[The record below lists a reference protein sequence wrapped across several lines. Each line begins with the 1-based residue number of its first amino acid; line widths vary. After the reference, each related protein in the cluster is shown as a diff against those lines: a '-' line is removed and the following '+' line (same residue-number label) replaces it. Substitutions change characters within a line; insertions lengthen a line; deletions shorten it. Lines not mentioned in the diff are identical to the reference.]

1 MTTMRKIIS
10 LLAIIIVC
18 MAAMP
23 GAGATASAARWT
35 VNPADYRYDM
45 SVYLRVGFGSSYMD
59 YSRYEVAAFCGS
71 ECRGVAEVLELP
83 GGGQPCLYLRIRS
96 NQESGE
102 TINLK
107 YYDTATGE
115 EAIIDGN
122 EIRFEANSRIG
133 YPSSPLE
140 VVVARYFD
148 VDLSVQGNGTLNE
161 ESGRWPEGHELTLE
175 ATAGEGYSFKGWS
188 DGNTDNPR
196 KIVVS
201 DNIALTAIFEVNVYK
216 LTYVVDGEEYKTV
229 DVAYGTAIEPEAA
242 PVKEGH
248 SFSGWKDLP
257 ETMPAHDVTVTGS
270 FAINI
275 YKAVFKIGDEVIA
288 TKEVV
293 YGEPIPEVDA
303 PEKEGHTFAGWQS
316 VPETMPAHDI
326 EIYGSYTVNIYKL
339 TYILDGEEYKTF
351 DVAYGTAIEPEAAP
365 VKEGHS
371 FSGWEGLPETMPAHD
386 VTVTGSFAINIYK
399 AVFKIGDEVIATK
412 EVVYGEPIPEVDAPE
427 KEGHT
432 FAGWQSVPETMPA
445 HDIEIYGSYTVNIY
459 KLTYILDGEEY
470 KTFDVAYGTA
480 IEPEAAPVKEGHS
493 FSGWE
498 GLPETMPAHDVTVTG
513 SFTVNS
519 YLLTFYVD
527 DVEIYSEMLEY
538 GAEVVVPVVEV
549 DPGRKFLG
557 WEEEVPATMPAHDV
571 EIHGYTTSVSAIDE
585 IINNC
590 DGPVDVYSI
599 SGYMLMHEVDA
610 KAVIG
615 KLSAGIYIIKTL
627 DGKAVTICIR

>member
-45 SVYLRVGFGSSYMD
+45 SVYLSVSFGSSYMD
-59 YSRYEVAAFCGS
+59 YSRYEVAAFCGE

-102 TINLK
+102 TINLR

-201 DNIALTAIFEVNVYK
+201 DNIALTAIFEANIYK
-216 LTYVVDGEEYKTV
+216 LIYMVDGAEYRTV
-229 DVAYGTAIEPEAA
+229 DVAYGTVIEPEAA
-242 PVKEGH
+242 PE
-248 SFSGWKDLP
+248 
-257 ETMPAHDVTVTGS
+257 
-270 FAINI
+270 
-275 YKAVFKIGDEVIA
+275 
-288 TKEVV
+288 
-293 YGEPIPEVDA
+293 
-303 PEKEGHTFAGWQS
+303 
-316 VPETMPAHDI
+316 
-326 EIYGSYTVNIYKL
+326 
-339 TYILDGEEYKTF
+339 
-351 DVAYGTAIEPEAAP
+351 
-365 VKEGHS
+365 
-371 FSGWEGLPETMPAHD
+371 
-386 VTVTGSFAINIYK
+386 
-399 AVFKIGDEVIATK
+399 
-412 EVVYGEPIPEVDAPE
+412 
-427 KEGHT
+427 
-432 FAGWQSVPETMPA
+432 
-445 HDIEIYGSYTVNIY
+445 
-459 KLTYILDGEEY
+459 
-470 KTFDVAYGTA
+470 
-480 IEPEAAPVKEGHS
+480 KEGHS

-513 SFTVNS
+513 SFTVNIYKAVFKIGDEVIATKEVVFGEPIPEVDAPEKEGHTFAGWQSVPEAMPAHDIEIYGSYTVNVYKLTYILDGEEYKAVDVAYGTAIEPETAPEKEGHSFSGWEGLPETMPAHDVTATGSFIVNS

-538 GAEVVVPVVEV
+538 GAEVVEPVVEV

>member
-248 SFSGWKDLP
+248 SFSGWEGLP

-270 FAINI
+270 FTVNI

-293 YGEPIPEVDA
+293 
-303 PEKEGHTFAGWQS
+303 F
-316 VPETMPAHDI
+316 
-326 EIYGSYTVNIYKL
+326 
-339 TYILDGEEYKTF
+339 
-351 DVAYGTAIEPEAAP
+351 
-365 VKEGHS
+365 
-371 FSGWEGLPETMPAHD
+371 
-386 VTVTGSFAINIYK
+386 
-399 AVFKIGDEVIATK
+399 
-412 EVVYGEPIPEVDAPE
+412 GEPIPEVDAPE

-538 GAEVVVPVVEV
+538 GAEVVEPVVEV

>member
-1 MTTMRKIIS
+1 MRKIIS

-102 TINLK
+102 TINLR

-248 SFSGWKDLP
+248 SFSGW
-257 ETMPAHDVTVTGS
+257 
-270 FAINI
+270 
-275 YKAVFKIGDEVIA
+275 
-288 TKEVV
+288 
-293 YGEPIPEVDA
+293 
-303 PEKEGHTFAGWQS
+303 
-316 VPETMPAHDI
+316 
-326 EIYGSYTVNIYKL
+326 
-339 TYILDGEEYKTF
+339 
-351 DVAYGTAIEPEAAP
+351 
-365 VKEGHS
+365 
-371 FSGWEGLPETMPAHD
+371 
-386 VTVTGSFAINIYK
+386 
-399 AVFKIGDEVIATK
+399 
-412 EVVYGEPIPEVDAPE
+412 
-427 KEGHT
+427 
-432 FAGWQSVPETMPA
+432 
-445 HDIEIYGSYTVNIY
+445 
-459 KLTYILDGEEY
+459 
-470 KTFDVAYGTA
+470 
-480 IEPEAAPVKEGHS
+480 
-493 FSGWE
+493 E

-538 GAEVVVPVVEV
+538 GAEVVEPVVEV

-610 KAVIG
+610 KTVIG

>member
-10 LLAIIIVC
+10 LLAIIIVF

-23 GAGATASAARWT
+23 GVGATASAARWT

-45 SVYLRVGFGSSYMD
+45 SVYLSVSFGSSYMD

-71 ECRGVAEVLELP
+71 ECRGVAEVLELS

-102 TINLK
+102 TINLR

-248 SFSGWKDLP
+248 SFSGW
-257 ETMPAHDVTVTGS
+257 
-270 FAINI
+270 
-275 YKAVFKIGDEVIA
+275 
-288 TKEVV
+288 
-293 YGEPIPEVDA
+293 
-303 PEKEGHTFAGWQS
+303 
-316 VPETMPAHDI
+316 
-326 EIYGSYTVNIYKL
+326 
-339 TYILDGEEYKTF
+339 
-351 DVAYGTAIEPEAAP
+351 
-365 VKEGHS
+365 
-371 FSGWEGLPETMPAHD
+371 
-386 VTVTGSFAINIYK
+386 
-399 AVFKIGDEVIATK
+399 
-412 EVVYGEPIPEVDAPE
+412 
-427 KEGHT
+427 
-432 FAGWQSVPETMPA
+432 
-445 HDIEIYGSYTVNIY
+445 
-459 KLTYILDGEEY
+459 
-470 KTFDVAYGTA
+470 
-480 IEPEAAPVKEGHS
+480 
-493 FSGWE
+493 E

-527 DVEIYSEMLEY
+527 DVEIYSGMLEY
-538 GAEVVVPVVEV
+538 GAEVVEPVVEV

-627 DGKAVTICIR
+627 DGKAMTICIR